1 MRNRAEIMRDAETI
15 YDFMAETDT
24 SPMKA
29 DIILAA
35 GCHDLRVPDHAAELF
50 LRGTAPL
57 IVCTGGLGK
66 MTDGLW
72 DTPEGDMFAARCR
85 ALGVP
90 EENLIVERHAANTG
104 ENFSLSRELL
114 VAMGLFPRTGVIV
127 SKPYMAMRAKAA
139 AAVRWPEVSWS
150 SRVPPIPF
158 KEYCDG
164 DEAFDAEIELMTGDL
179 QRLKVYAE
187 RGWQAPVTVP
197 GPVWAAFERLTEDGY
212 DRYVIR

>member
-1 MRNRAEIMRDAETI
+1 MRNREDILRDAGMI
-15 YDFMAETDT
+15 YDFMAGTDT
-24 SPMKA
+24 APVKA

-35 GCHDLRVPDHAAELF
+35 GSHDLRVPEYAAELWHA
-50 LRGTAPL
+50 GTAPL
-57 IVCTGGLGK
+57 IVCSGGLGK

-72 DTPEGDMFAARCR
+72 EMPEGDMFAARCR

-90 EENLIVERHAANTG
+90 EDAVIVERHATNTG

-114 VAMGLFPRTGVIV
+114 GAMGIFPRTGVIV
-127 SKPYMAMRAKAA
+127 SKPYMAMRARAT
-139 AAVRWPEVSWS
+139 AAVRWPEVSWV

-158 KEYCDG
+158 AEYCDS
-164 DEAFDAEIELMTGDL
+164 DDDFDAEIELMTGDL
-179 QRLKVYAE
+179 QRLRVYGE

-197 GPVWAAFERLTEDGY
+197 GPVWAAFERLAEDGY